1 MSRTRRSA
9 SERSG
14 HGASVFTGDLRVFQY
29 QDCEL
34 AALLRHVAGSPGLGL
49 LRGLRP
55 VRVPTVDSGPARHRP
70 WLPAGRAAPVR
81 FPRSPHTRSTGEV
94 PSFAPAASP
103 RVRRSPTPWPP
114 SRRLPPVPE
123 SPAKR
128 GCALPPD
135 PCPPGW
141 GSVRSLKRLWHW
153 FTCVTPSCLACRT
166 RAVWRC
172 QPVPALSGLLP
183 PGPALPGPGC
193 PQLLLG
199 CCDSPAV
206 EPFHL
211 HPVVRRIV
219 AHAVIYEG
227 APLVKTAAPVG
238 RHD

>member
-141 GSVRSLKRLWHW
+141 GRSDRLRGFGTGSLALHLP
-153 FTCVTPSCLACRT
+153 VSLAGPEPSGGASPSRRCRG
-166 RAVWRC
+166 C
-172 QPVPALSGLLP
+172 SHPALRSQG
-183 PGPALPGPGC
+183 
-193 PQLLLG
+193 Q
-199 CCDSPAV
+199 
-206 EPFHL
+206 
-211 HPVVRRIV
+211 
-219 AHAVIYEG
+219 
-227 APLVKTAAPVG
+227 AAPSFY
-238 RHD
+238 